1 MSWIW
6 KSESLPY
13 KMGNTGKKRFTKC
26 SIKKS
31 QMGLLTTHTNSG
43 QLLLHCLCLVQ
54 VTKSVKAKHQ
64 HQHLR
69 LILPFKVWRKL
80 DAGLWYCYFVRFG
93 PSLGDKF
100 KITVKYLS
108 TLFQGSWSDVPHRLE
123 SWPKKRL
130 RDERKIQKRDR
141 MSGALFGGCTT
152 GLNQMTKKY
161 FKMWSFSP
169 VFLLQ
174 SGS

>member
-1 MSWIW
+1 MFIENVSDGAAHYSRQFW
-6 KSESLPY
+6 STSASLP
-13 KMGNTGKKRFTKC
+13 MSGTGYQISRSKTSISTSEANFTF
-26 SIKKS
+26 KS
-31 QMGLLTTHTNSG
+31 LEKTRRWTVI
-43 QLLLHCLCLVQ
+43 LLLCQ
-54 VTKSVKAKHQ
+54 IWPQFRWQIWNK
-64 HQHLR
+64 
-69 LILPFKVWRKL
+69 I
-80 DAGLWYCYFVRFG
+80 
-93 PSLGDKF
+93 KF
-100 KITVKYLS
+100 KITVKNFS

-130 RDERKIQKRDR
+130 RDERTIQKRDR